1 MVRGNDY
8 TGPRPPVQGSAAAL
22 RVRGGG
28 GRITDAGGLV
38 VVRKLW
44 DALGLGG
51 WIDRRSGNV
60 PGRYRPSLMVESWVV
75 LLLYGGGVMDDLPLL
90 ERRGVR
96 RIFGWARVPH
106 PATFGRW
113 LRGSAAVLSPLL
125 DELLWRMVRRR
136 WELAGG
142 APRSATIV
150 MDSTVVVRYGL
161 KQAGAERGYNPKKPG
176 RPSHHPLLAYV
187 LETGDCLGVRWRPG
201 GAHTARG
208 AEAWLAELVA
218 RLRGAGVRRI
228 TVRLDKGFFSKSIAR
243 RMEELGVSYLLKVP
257 RHAWLDGFRG
267 AWETAARDEAG
278 DRELRTASG
287 ELWGTRLLSVERRRR
302 VGPDEGELDLAAW
315 ETTMSADVLTNIG
328 SIGPVEAW
336 RAYNAGAVVEQRIEE
351 LGQLS
356 AGRTAVDD
364 LGGNALL
371 WSLAVLAYQLLHIP
385 RANFLGGRWRAVQPR
400 GIRLRLLRAPARI
413 TSHARRTSLGFAR
426 AEPALGLPRRALRTI
441 ATGSRA
447 ARTRLTGPNPGLP
460 KAPRGGAHS
469 PCLREPFGTPPE
481 PRRPSAEA
489 RSGSENAT
497 ARAKSP
503 QPPVIIALRP
513 PDYAPTQDP
522 GLRSSSEPS
531 RASGWITRWVS
542 FTGHVPG
549 DHRSRLTLPRS
560 FGHLRT
566 DLLYRCSG
574 VGRSVRTA
582 SWRRLGVASISAT
595 KGGRVS
601 SRLGSA
607 IRKPRCPTRSSTET
621 SDGGRFHRFK
631 PRSWRAISGAI
642 CRHTRRLSCLDA
654 WMS

>member
-8 TGPRPPVQGSAAAL
+8 TGPRPHVQGSAAAL

-44 DALGLGG
+44 DALGLGR
-51 WIDRRSGNV
+51 WIDGRARDV

-161 KQAGAERGYNPKKPG
+161 KQAGAERGYNPKKRG

-208 AEAWLAELVA
+208 AEAWLAGLVA

-243 RMEELGVSYLLKVP
+243 RMEELGISYLLKVP
-257 RHAWLDGFRG
+257 RHAWLGGFRG

-278 DRELRTASG
+278 DR
-287 ELWGTRLLSVERRRR
+287 
-302 VGPDEGELDLAAW
+302 
-315 ETTMSADVLTNIG
+315 
-328 SIGPVEAW
+328 
-336 RAYNAGAVVEQRIEE
+336 
-351 LGQLS
+351 
-356 AGRTAVDD
+356 
-364 LGGNALL
+364 
-371 WSLAVLAYQLLHIP
+371 
-385 RANFLGGRWRAVQPR
+385 
-400 GIRLRLLRAPARI
+400 
-413 TSHARRTSLGFAR
+413 
-426 AEPALGLPRRALRTI
+426 
-441 ATGSRA
+441 
-447 ARTRLTGPNPGLP
+447 
-460 KAPRGGAHS
+460 
-469 PCLREPFGTPPE
+469 
-481 PRRPSAEA
+481 
-489 RSGSENAT
+489 
-497 ARAKSP
+497 
-503 QPPVIIALRP
+503 
-513 PDYAPTQDP
+513 
-522 GLRSSSEPS
+522 
-531 RASGWITRWVS
+531 
-542 FTGHVPG
+542 
-549 DHRSRLTLPRS
+549 
-560 FGHLRT
+560 
-566 DLLYRCSG
+566 
-574 VGRSVRTA
+574 
-582 SWRRLGVASISAT
+582 
-595 KGGRVS
+595 
-601 SRLGSA
+601 
-607 IRKPRCPTRSSTET
+607 
-621 SDGGRFHRFK
+621 
-631 PRSWRAISGAI
+631 
-642 CRHTRRLSCLDA
+642 
-654 WMS
+654 